1 MTPTPLLPRPGRL
14 ATLTLALAL
23 GASALRAQSAPEGTR
38 LTLEDAV
45 RRAVTVAPAS
55 QAAAG
60 RRAEIVGRART
71 DAQWANPIVELRRE
85 NLGSPLD
92 YDDFATLTLPL
103 DLLGRRFALRSALG
117 AQRESAVA
125 DSVRTIREAEY
136 ATARAW
142 WTAWA
147 TQVLADIAERQSE
160 LYARMAR
167 VDSLR
172 AAEGELSEATAFR
185 MQLEA
190 QRARHEAGNARAT
203 SLQARAVLATLI
215 GTSDATF
222 TLADAALGDLGAALP
237 IDTALA
243 RADRD
248 RPDLIIAR
256 AAERA
261 ADRRRAAEVRGT
273 LQDVGL
279 TGGYKGTAGISTS
292 VIGLTIAAPL
302 LNSNGGNRERSM
314 GEWLLANADRRTA
327 ELRVVNEVRA
337 AYAGAQMIEEA
348 TRGFDASFASR
359 ATVVADAAE
368 AAYREGAASLVELLD
383 AFRAAA
389 DARAALVRGTHD
401 RALARLE
408 LQRAIGAPAV
418 EVP

>member
-1 MTPTPLLPRPGRL
+1 MTRSPFLPVTGRL
-14 ATLTLALAL
+14 AALALACVL
-23 GASALRAQSAPEGTR
+23 GAPALRAQSGPPAAP
-38 LTLEDAV
+38 LTLAEAI
-45 RRAVTVAPAS
+45 RRATTVAPAT

-71 DAQWANPIVELRRE
+71 EAQWANPIVELRRE

-147 TQVLADIAERQSE
+147 TQVIAGIAESQAD

-190 QRARHEAGNARAT
+190 QRARHEAGTARAT
-203 SLQARAVLATLI
+203 HLHARAVLATLI
-215 GTSDATF
+215 GTSDT
-222 TLADAALGDLGAALP
+222 TWVLADAELTGMGALP
-237 IDTALA
+237 PLDSLLA
-243 RADRD
+243 AADRD

-261 ADRRRAAEVRGT
+261 ADRRRAAEVRGS

-279 TGGYKGTAGISTS
+279 TGGYKGTAGLSTT
-292 VIGLTIAAPL
+292 VVGLTIAAPL

-327 ELRVVNEVRA
+327 EWRVENEVRA
-337 AYAGAQMIEEA
+337 AYAGAQMIEAA
-348 TRGFDASFASR
+348 TRGFDASFAAR

-401 RALARLE
+401 RALARLD